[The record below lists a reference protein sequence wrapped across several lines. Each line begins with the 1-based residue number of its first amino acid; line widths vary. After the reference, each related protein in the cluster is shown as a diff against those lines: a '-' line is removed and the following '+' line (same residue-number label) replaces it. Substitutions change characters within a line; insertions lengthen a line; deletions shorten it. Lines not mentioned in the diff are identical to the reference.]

1 MEHYLLTHPT
11 VSAVLVIVVVA
22 IFAAALIKVSA
33 HKTRN
38 KKD

>member
-11 VSAVLVIVVVA
+11 VSAFLVIVVVA
-22 IFAAALIKVSA
+22 IFAAALFAVSA
-33 HKTRN
+33 RNRN